1 MFVLYFF
8 NSCYALKKKVICK
21 GFVVEGE
28 ELKYMFMLFTIFR
41 NVVFNNIISECNNK
55 MWIIS
60 VFYSMLF

>member
-8 NSCYALKKKVICK
+8 NSCYALKKVICK
-21 GFVVEGE
+21 GLVVEGE